1 MKKDVA
7 AERDTL
13 QVILDTVEGGVT
25 IQDFEYNI
33 IYQNKFLK
41 DRFGG
46 LGGKCYRV
54 YEGREEICEGCPVK
68 KAFGDGKSHVVE
80 RKVMMP
86 TGELAYW
93 DNTASPIKDE
103 KGEIV
108 ACVELARDITAHK
121 KMQGALEKSENRY
134 QTSIELTQQLA
145 WTTNSDGNVVEDIP
159 TWRKFT
165 GQSYE
170 EIKGIGWVKA
180 LHPDDVEHTI
190 QVWKKAIET
199 KSAYET
205 EYRVRRA
212 DGVYRYFL
220 TRGVPILKKE
230 EGNIKEWVGV
240 CVDITEHKKVEEA
253 LKESEQ
259 RFRNIFDNAADGIV
273 LADVENRKFHITNK
287 TFSQM
292 LGYNAEEI
300 KNLGVSDIHSK
311 ESLLYVTEQFE
322 KQARGEFTLARDI
335 PVERKDGSIFY
346 ADINTH
352 LIKLSGKKY
361 LMGIFRDVTERK
373 QAEQALR
380 ESQRWQIAIL
390 DSIPDMA
397 WLKDKQSKYIAANE
411 TLCRAFGIKLEDFIG
426 KTDFDIS
433 PEDLAKR
440 YQADDQK
447 VIQSGKRLRIEEPW
461 ATKEDTGERICIE
474 TIKTPIRN
482 EKGEIIGTSGIAH
495 DITERKKAEEALKQ
509 SEFKYRTLLES
520 IPQKIFL
527 KDINSVYISCSE
539 NYARD
544 MKIKAEE
551 IAGKTDYDFYP
562 RELAE
567 KYRADDKKIIESGE
581 TKDIEETYIQN
592 GQEKVVHTVKTLVR
606 DEQGNV
612 IGILGI
618 FWDITKMKQT
628 EEELDIYR
636 EQMTRAERLASLGT
650 LSATVA
656 HELTQPLTVISLAI
670 ENSLA
675 ELKKISCP
683 DSVME
688 DLKKGLSEVS
698 NANSIVNRFRDFAR
712 SSPEKSVRKVD
723 LKAVADRIT
732 GLLEES
738 ARRVRVTLQVKGMGR
753 LPPIYSNEK
762 ELEQLF
768 FALVDNAIQSA
779 DGEKNHRLIISG
791 HLRDDHYVELRFSDN
806 CGGVAP
812 ENIDRIFEPFFT
824 TRPQGKGTG
833 LGLCIVQRI
842 ASRAGGKVRVESKI
856 GEGSTFLVTLP
867 INPH

>member
-1 MKKDVA
+1 MKSEEKWRSLVENIPDIVMIAGRDGTIQYINHTVSGMTPEQTIGKKLYDYISAEHHEIMRKYLEKVFQTGVGSDYELVGAGPNGKTSWYWSCIGPIKHQGQVVA
-7 AERDTL
+7 AS
-13 QVILDTVEGGVT
+13 
-25 IQDFEYNI
+25 I
-33 IYQNKFLK
+33 I
-41 DRFGG
+41 
-46 LGGKCYRV
+46 
-54 YEGREEICEGCPVK
+54 
-68 KAFGDGKSHVVE
+68 
-80 RKVMMP
+80 
-86 TGELAYW
+86 T
-93 DNTASPIKDE
+93 
-103 KGEIV
+103 
-108 ACVELARDITAHK
+108 RDIT
-121 KMQGALEKSENRY
+121 ER
-134 QTSIELTQQLA
+134 
-145 WTTNSDGNVVEDIP
+145 
-159 TWRKFT
+159 
-165 GQSYE
+165 
-170 EIKGIGWVKA
+170 
-180 LHPDDVEHTI
+180 
-190 QVWKKAIET
+190 KKA
-199 KSAYET
+199 
-205 EYRVRRA
+205 
-212 DGVYRYFL
+212 
-220 TRGVPILKKE
+220 
-230 EGNIKEWVGV
+230 
-240 CVDITEHKKVEEA
+240 EEA
-253 LKESEQ
+253 LKESEL
-259 RFRNIFDNAADGIV
+259 RFRRFFDEAADGLV
-273 LADVENRKFHITNK
+273 LADVESKKFYIGNK
-287 TFSQM
+287 MLCQM
-292 LGYNAEEI
+292 LGYSPEEI
-300 KNLGVSDIHSK
+300 ETIGVINIHPA
-311 ESLLYVTEQFE
+311 EDLPYVIDQFE
-322 KQARGEFTLARDI
+322 RQARREFTLAKDI
-335 PVERKDGSIFY
+335 PVKRKDGSIFY

-352 LIKLSGKKY
+352 LIKLAGKRY

-390 DSIPDMA
+390 NSIPDMA
-397 WLKDKQSKYIAANE
+397 WLKDKQSRYVAANE

-447 VIQSGKRLRIEEPW
+447 VIKTGERLRIEEPW

-482 EKGEIIGTSGIAH
+482 EKGEIIGTSGIAR
-495 DITERKKAEEALKQ
+495 DITERKKTEEELQVKTSILQNVISNIPYCVFWKDRNSVYLGCNDNFAKLAGIEKPEDIIGKTDYDLPWKKEESDFYTKIDKEVMSKVTPILNIEEPVHKADGKLATILTSKVPMQNEDGEVTGILGIFTDITERKKEEGALRQ
-509 SEFKYRTLLES
+509 SEMKYRTLLENL
-520 IPQKIFL
+520 PQKIFF
-527 KDINSVYISCSE
+527 KDKNSVYISCNE

-581 TKDIEETYIQN
+581 NKDIEETYIRD
-592 GQEKVVHTVKTLVR
+592 GQERIVHTVKTPVK
-606 DEQGNV
+606 DERGNA
-612 IGILGI
+612 IGVLGV
-618 FWDITKMKQT
+618 FWDITEQKQT
-628 EEELDIYR
+628 REELDMYR

-683 DSVME
+683 NNVIE
-688 DLKKGLSEVS
+688 DLNKGLSEIS
-698 NANSIVNRFRDFAR
+698 NANSIVNRFRNFAR
-712 SSPEKSVRKVD
+712 EFPDKSVRKVD
-723 LKAVADRIT
+723 LKVIAERIT

-738 ARRVRVTLQVKGMGR
+738 ARRAKVTLQVKGMGR

-779 DGEKNHRLIISG
+779 DGEKNYRLIISG
-791 HLRDDHYVELRFSDN
+791 HLRDEHYIELRFSDN
-806 CGGVAP
+806 CGGIAP

-842 ASRAGGKVRVESKI
+842 ASRAGGKVRVESKV